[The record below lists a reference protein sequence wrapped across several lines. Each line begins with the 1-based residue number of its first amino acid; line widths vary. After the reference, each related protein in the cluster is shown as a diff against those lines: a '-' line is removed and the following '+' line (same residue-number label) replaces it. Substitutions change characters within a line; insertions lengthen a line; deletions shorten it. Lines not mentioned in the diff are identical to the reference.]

1 MLNQRLHAVM
11 KLCRSNAAF
20 STSIGCLKSDKDP
33 HVGRKQNPDVKLIR
47 LSEAFE
53 KLSEPNLAQAQHDF
67 LIGSKQAFLTV
78 TSLLSQG
85 HYDNLHGLVHTHCLE
100 LMKKRVESLSKREK
114 DWLKLCDSDVQFTF
128 YYPPFVTYNSASE
141 QLLFSVIFVGKY
153 SQKPTMMQNTFRASL
168 TFERYINDNRDDFL
182 IIFMIFFRFGLVS
195 NEPVMVIP

>member
-1 MLNQRLHAVM
+1 MFSRPAAAVLNQRLHAVM

-20 STSIGCLKSDKDP
+20 STSIDCLKSDKDP

-114 DWLKLCDSDVQFTF
+114 ARREPSLRAVRVYMSRMDR
-128 YYPPFVTYNSASE
+128 PR
-141 QLLFSVIFVGKY
+141 LFL
-153 SQKPTMMQNTFRASL
+153 TML
-168 TFERYINDNRDDFL
+168 ERLGDL
-182 IIFMIFFRFGLVS
+182 
-195 NEPVMVIP
+195 E